1 MTGNLIVYGSAV
13 ALLFGLAG
21 LALERIAA
29 WRGRARRGVWVVTL
43 ILSVAFPTMKLIAP
57 HRPAPAEAALSVNWT
72 PLLEHNRTIG
82 APILSAENGSGSVK
96 VPQAGWPRHFTW
108 PNRTSL
114 ERVLLPLWLTA
125 SAGMVLV
132 YALLWL
138 RLRVAARHWR
148 FERINGQ
155 EVWVTEAL
163 GPAVYGF
170 IRPVILMPQWVLESP
185 GATQAVVLAHEQE
198 HIASHDPRLLL
209 LGLLIVA
216 IAPWNVPLWWQLRR
230 LRFAIEVDCDARVLG
245 RGAAARAYGE
255 VLLSIGMQ
263 RRFTPIGAIALT
275 EPASQLLRRIQIMTA
290 HLPKRSAWFIG
301 LAAGLSLAC
310 IAVAGELQAPALR
323 PELAP
328 SSEGSLLKP
337 PVVEDPRQAHVQEL
351 ARATYPELFSASAPP
366 GPVLVTL
373 LLNKDGTLYKSYR
386 ESFIP
391 GQFIRVSEKA
401 FAAMGVDVDKRG
413 AGVWVRMPS
422 SPATKSY
429 VDVRAWYMGTPVNPN
444 ADPHPP
450 APNDDPAIDRAI
462 AERYFPDLYTYPK
475 QWPRAD
481 AWVLL
486 NRQGQVL
493 KTGRRVVNSG
503 WDEKL
508 YIESLY
514 PGIKTAEMQ
523 VVEAHGGD
531 NQYGDVI
538 FVWLAKDSPLTDPS
552 GADPSRRQDLA
563 IFADIARDD
572 VSSPSNLLV
581 LDYGSTGTVMSSH
594 ENPYGVAHLQI
605 TAQKGD
611 GNTVELHVR
620 LQHAPLG
627 IGLPP
632 SGGPTPGGG
641 VLESEPQDP
650 VESAWPRDTAQVR
663 IPLGGS
669 GTVQLQDQN
678 GHNWSVVL
686 YTERLKG
693 A

>member
-43 ILSVAFPTMKLIAP
+43 ILSVAFPTMNLLAL
-57 HRPAPAEAALSVNWT
+57 HRPAPTEAALFANWP
-72 PLLEHNRTIG
+72 PLLEHNRTLR
-82 APILSAENGSGSVK
+82 APTLNAENGSASVK
-96 VPQAGWPRHFTW
+96 VPQAGGPRHWTW
-108 PNRTSL
+108 PNQTSL

-125 SAGMVLV
+125 SAGMVLA

-185 GATQAVVLAHEQE
+185 DATQAVVLAHEQE

-245 RGAAARAYGE
+245 RGAEARAYGE
-255 VLLSIGMQ
+255 VLLSIGLQ

-301 LAAGLSLAC
+301 MAAGLSLAC
-310 IAVAGELQAPALR
+310 IAVAGELQAPTLR
-323 PELAP
+323 PELATF
-328 SSEGSLLKP
+328 SEGSLLKP
-337 PVVEDPRQAHVQEL
+337 PVVEDPRQTHVREL
-351 ARATYPELFSASAPP
+351 VRATYPELFSASAPP

-373 LLNKDGTLYKSYR
+373 LLNKDGALYKSYR
-386 ESFIP
+386 ESIIP
-391 GQFIRVSEKA
+391 GQIIRVSEKA

-429 VDVRAWYMGTPVNPN
+429 VDVRAWYMGTTVNPN

-493 KTGRRVVNSG
+493 RTGRRVVNSG

-514 PGIKTAEMQ
+514 PGIKIAEMQ
-523 VVEAHGGD
+523 AVTVHGGD

-552 GADPSRRQDLA
+552 DADLSRRQDLA

-581 LDYGSTGTVMSSH
+581 LDYGSTGSVVSSH

-620 LQHAPLG
+620 LQHSPLG
-627 IGLPP
+627 IGQPP
-632 SGGPTPGGG
+632 SGGPTPGGSVPQSG
-641 VLESEPQDP
+641 HQDP
-650 VESAWPRDTAQVR
+650 VESAWPSHTAQVH
-663 IPLGGS
+663 IPFGGS
-669 GTVQLQDQN
+669 STVQLQDQN

-686 YTERLKG
+686 YAERLKG